1 MAIPA
6 AGAERTG
13 KGATR
18 ERVLQ
23 VSLALFNERGADRV
37 TTAEIAQAAGI
48 NEGNLY
54 YYFQKKEQL
63 VLALFEYFAA
73 ATLAAAELVPEN
85 PADPAAYAPYQRGW
99 FELMWEYRF
108 FYRDGGA
115 LRALAPSL
123 REALAALSRRS
134 QAAVRRV
141 FLLMRLHG
149 LMQAT
154 DADIDV
160 LIGNLWIVSSYWMDF
175 RMADRGGPVTRE
187 DLAWGLKQVEALA
200 RPYLKIDPAKFED

>member
-1 MAIPA
+1 VSKS
-6 AGAERTG
+6 G
-13 KGATR
+13 TR

-23 VSLALFNERGADRV
+23 VALALFNERGADRV

-63 VLALFEYFAA
+63 VLALFEFFAA
-73 ATLAAAELVPEN
+73 ATIAAAELE
-85 PADPAAYAPYQRGW
+85 PADPADPASYASYQRGW

-115 LRALAPSL
+115 LRVLAPSL
-123 REALAALSRRS
+123 RDALAVLSRRS
-134 QAAVRRV
+134 QAALRHV
-141 FLLMRLHG
+141 FLLLRANG
-149 LMQAT
+149 LMHAS
-154 DADIDV
+154 DSEIDV

-175 RMADRGGPVTRE
+175 RLADRGGPVTRE
-187 DLAWGLKQVEALA
+187 DLAWGLRQVEALA
-200 RPYLKIDPAKFED
+200 APYFDTTLRQE

>member
-1 MAIPA
+1 VRA
-6 AGAERTG
+6 ARIERVSKSG
-13 KGATR
+13 TR

-23 VSLALFNERGADRV
+23 VALALFNERGADRV

-63 VLALFEYFAA
+63 VLALFEFFAA
-73 ATLAAAELVPEN
+73 ATIAAAELE
-85 PADPAAYAPYQRGW
+85 PADPADPASYASYQRGW

-115 LRALAPSL
+115 LRVLAPSL
-123 REALAALSRRS
+123 RDALAVLSRRS
-134 QAAVRRV
+134 QAALRHV
-141 FLLMRLHG
+141 FLLLRANG
-149 LMQAT
+149 LMHAS
-154 DADIDV
+154 DSEIDV

-175 RMADRGGPVTRE
+175 RLADRGGPVTRE
-187 DLAWGLKQVEALA
+187 DLAWGLRQVEALA
-200 RPYLKIDPAKFED
+200 APYFDTTLRQE

>member
-1 MAIPA
+1 LAVRA
-6 AGAERTG
+6 ARIERVSKSG
-13 KGATR
+13 TR

-23 VSLALFNERGADRV
+23 VALALFNERGADRV

-63 VLALFEYFAA
+63 VLALFEFFAA
-73 ATLAAAELVPEN
+73 ATIAAAELE
-85 PADPAAYAPYQRGW
+85 PADPADPASYASYQRGW

-115 LRALAPSL
+115 LRVLAPSL
-123 REALAALSRRS
+123 RDALAVLSRRS
-134 QAAVRRV
+134 QAALRHV
-141 FLLMRLHG
+141 FLLLRANG
-149 LMQAT
+149 LMHAS
-154 DADIDV
+154 DSEIDV

-175 RMADRGGPVTRE
+175 RLADRGGPVTRE
-187 DLAWGLKQVEALA
+187 DLAWGLRQVEALA
-200 RPYLKIDPAKFED
+200 APYFDTTLHQE

>member
-1 MAIPA
+1 MAVRA
-6 AGAERTG
+6 ARIARVSKSG
-13 KGATR
+13 TR

-23 VSLALFNERGADRV
+23 VALALFNERGADRV

-63 VLALFEYFAA
+63 VLALFEFFAA
-73 ATLAAAELVPEN
+73 ATIAAAELE
-85 PADPAAYAPYQRGW
+85 PADPADPASYASYQRGW

-115 LRALAPSL
+115 LRVLAPSL
-123 REALAALSRRS
+123 RDALAVLSRRS
-134 QAAVRRV
+134 QAALRHV
-141 FLLMRLHG
+141 FLLLRANG
-149 LMQAT
+149 LMHAS
-154 DADIDV
+154 DSEIDV

-175 RMADRGGPVTRE
+175 RLADRGGPVTRE
-187 DLAWGLKQVEALA
+187 DLAWGLRQVEALA
-200 RPYLKIDPAKFED
+200 APYFDTTLRQE

>member
-1 MAIPA
+1 MVAKTA
-6 AGAERTG
+6 RMERVSKSG
-13 KGATR
+13 TR

-23 VSLALFNERGADRV
+23 VALALFNERGADRV

-63 VLALFEYFAA
+63 VLALFEFFAA
-73 ATLAAAELVPEN
+73 ATIAAAELE
-85 PADPAAYAPYQRGW
+85 PADPADPASDASYQRGW

-115 LRALAPSL
+115 LRVLAPSL
-123 REALAALSRRS
+123 RDALAVLSRRS
-134 QAAVRRV
+134 QAALRHV
-141 FLLMRLHG
+141 FLLLRANG
-149 LMQAT
+149 LMHAS
-154 DADIDV
+154 DSEIDV

-175 RMADRGGPVTRE
+175 RLADRGGPVTRE
-187 DLAWGLKQVEALA
+187 DLAWGLRQVEALA
-200 RPYLKIDPAKFED
+200 APYFDTTLRQE

>member
-1 MAIPA
+1 MAVRA
-6 AGAERTG
+6 ARIERVSKSG
-13 KGATR
+13 TR

-23 VSLALFNERGADRV
+23 VALALFNERGADRV

-63 VLALFEYFAA
+63 VLALFEFFAA
-73 ATLAAAELVPEN
+73 ATIAAAELE
-85 PADPAAYAPYQRGW
+85 PADPADPASYASYQRGW

-115 LRALAPSL
+115 LRVLAPSL
-123 REALAALSRRS
+123 RDALAVLSRRS
-134 QAAVRRV
+134 QAALRHV
-141 FLLMRLHG
+141 FLLLRANG
-149 LMQAT
+149 LMHAS
-154 DADIDV
+154 DSEIDV

-175 RMADRGGPVTRE
+175 RLADRGGPVTRE
-187 DLAWGLKQVEALA
+187 DLAWGLRQVEALA
-200 RPYLKIDPAKFED
+200 APYFDTTLHQE

>member
-1 MAIPA
+1 LAVRA
-6 AGAERTG
+6 ARIERVSKSG
-13 KGATR
+13 TR

-23 VSLALFNERGADRV
+23 VALALFNERGADRV

-63 VLALFEYFAA
+63 VLALFEFFAA
-73 ATLAAAELVPEN
+73 ATIAAAELE
-85 PADPAAYAPYQRGW
+85 PADPADPASYASYQRGW

-115 LRALAPSL
+115 LRVLAPSL
-123 REALAALSRRS
+123 RDALAVLSRRS
-134 QAAVRRV
+134 QAALRHV
-141 FLLMRLHG
+141 FLLLRANG
-149 LMQAT
+149 LMHAS
-154 DADIDV
+154 DSEIDV

-175 RMADRGGPVTRE
+175 RLADRGGPVTRE
-187 DLAWGLKQVEALA
+187 DLAWGLRQVEALA
-200 RPYLKIDPAKFED
+200 APYFDTTLRQE

>member
-1 MAIPA
+1 MAVRA
-6 AGAERTG
+6 ARIERVSKSG
-13 KGATR
+13 TR

-23 VSLALFNERGADRV
+23 VALALFNERGADRV

-63 VLALFEYFAA
+63 VLALFEFFAA
-73 ATLAAAELVPEN
+73 ATIAAAELE
-85 PADPAAYAPYQRGW
+85 PADPADPASYASYQRGW

-115 LRALAPSL
+115 LRVLAPSL
-123 REALAALSRRS
+123 RDALAVLSRRS
-134 QAAVRRV
+134 QAALRHV
-141 FLLMRLHG
+141 FLLLRANG
-149 LMQAT
+149 LMHAS
-154 DADIDV
+154 DSEIDV

-175 RMADRGGPVTRE
+175 RLADRGGPVTRE
-187 DLAWGLKQVEALA
+187 DLAWGLRQVEALA
-200 RPYLKIDPAKFED
+200 APYFDTTLRQE

>member
-1 MAIPA
+1 LAVRA
-6 AGAERTG
+6 ARIERVSKSG
-13 KGATR
+13 TR

-23 VSLALFNERGADRV
+23 VALALFNERGADRV

-63 VLALFEYFAA
+63 VLALFEFFAA
-73 ATLAAAELVPEN
+73 ATIAAAELE
-85 PADPAAYAPYQRGW
+85 PADPADPASYASYQRGW

-115 LRALAPSL
+115 LRVLAPSL
-123 REALAALSRRS
+123 RDALAVLSRRS
-134 QAAVRRV
+134 QAALRHV
-141 FLLMRLHG
+141 FLLLRANG
-149 LMQAT
+149 LMHAS
-154 DADIDV
+154 DSEIDV

-175 RMADRGGPVTRE
+175 RLADRGGPVTRE
-187 DLAWGLKQVEALA
+187 DLTWGLRQVEALA
-200 RPYLKIDPAKFED
+200 APYFDTRFR

>member
-1 MAIPA
+1 VSKS
-6 AGAERTG
+6 G
-13 KGATR
+13 TR

-23 VSLALFNERGADRV
+23 VALALFNERGADRV

-63 VLALFEYFAA
+63 VLALFEFFAA
-73 ATLAAAELVPEN
+73 ATIAAAELE
-85 PADPAAYAPYQRGW
+85 PADPADPASYASYQRGW

-115 LRALAPSL
+115 LRVLAPSL
-123 REALAALSRRS
+123 RDALAVLSRRS
-134 QAAVRRV
+134 QAALRHV
-141 FLLMRLHG
+141 FLLLRANG
-149 LMQAT
+149 LMHAS
-154 DADIDV
+154 DSEIDV

-175 RMADRGGPVTRE
+175 RLADRGGPVTRE
-187 DLAWGLKQVEALA
+187 DLAWGLRQVEALA
-200 RPYLKIDPAKFED
+200 APYFDTTLHQE